1 MKDTLDASIN
11 AFKGEVFIW
20 EVILTVVVFACV
32 FYFFRDFKA
41 KEAKARKSNSKLNTG
56 EKNPQN

>member
-1 MKDTLDASIN
+1 
-11 AFKGEVFIW
+11 VFIW

-41 KEAKARKSNSKLNTG
+41 KEAKDRKVNSKLNTG
-56 EKNPQN
+56 ENNPQN